1 MLSFRQLFLVL
12 HLYKNLENF
21 YFYSFLFI
29 YIFLFINCVILFII
43 LYLLFCT
50 WSFSEEYV
58 FYVKVL
64 NADPWII
71 KAWKRRLTGGMNP
84 GCVCT

>member
-29 YIFLFINCVILFII
+29 NCVILFII

-50 WSFSEEYV
+50 FQRNMSFMLRYLMLIHESLKHE
-58 FYVKVL
+58 K
-64 NADPWII
+64 D
-71 KAWKRRLTGGMNP
+71 T
-84 GCVCT
+84 